1 MQYFCVG
8 AQKLQILAKIM
19 FDKADRKPISVPL
32 FQSVANVLAEEM
44 ARMNVEELARQL
56 DCSSKIFSS
65 SFGNLLSPLTF
76 IIRGLMVNRMFAVH
90 PIERNHYIT
99 LAISFFND
107 KAFKLHCKDYDK

>member
-19 FDKADRKPISVPL
+19 FDKADRK
-32 FQSVANVLAEEM
+32 
-44 ARMNVEELARQL
+44 
-56 DCSSKIFSS
+56 
-65 SFGNLLSPLTF
+65 
-76 IIRGLMVNRMFAVH
+76 LMVNRMFAVH

>member
-1 MQYFCVG
+1 
-8 AQKLQILAKIM
+8 M

-76 IIRGLMVNRMFAVH
+76 IIRGLMVNRKFAVY
-90 PIERNHYIT
+90 PIERNHHIT